1 MDELKKGG
9 LAQLS
14 RKEVIYSKGFDMLHG
29 GRDIEYR
36 TLNNE
41 YRKIKVGT
49 QKLDDAVLD
58 LGAIR
63 KNTPRN
69 LPFGNKAIFY

>member
-1 MDELKKGG
+1 MDELKKDG
-9 LAQLS
+9 LVGLN
-14 RKEVIYSKGFDMLHG
+14 RKDTIYSKGFDMLRS
-29 GRDIEYR
+29 GREIEYR

-41 YRKIKVGT
+41 FKKIKVGV
-49 QKLDDAVLD
+49 KSLDDAVLD

-63 KNTPRN
+63 KSVPKN